1 MEIHCNVLLRLLFL
15 LALVP
20 SPSLADKTP
29 TEETLAFFGFLSH
42 LAGPHS
48 LSSLSL
54 IRHHCVWMYFSNTDN
69 LGRKEGLCILVLCW
83 DQGLAFSPS
92 PGLQQ
97 VEQRKRGESSLKWGP
112 TWSNTNW
119 LKWFL
124 SPFIFKL
131 WDLDSV
137 LADTGL
143 LWKWPCLLL
152 FPSDLFVFPSS

>member
-54 IRHHCVWMYFSNTDN
+54 IRHHYVWMYFSNTDN
-69 LGRKEGLCILVLCW
+69 LGRKEGLCISVLCW

-112 TWSNTNW
+112 TWSNTN
-119 LKWFL
+119 
-124 SPFIFKL
+124 
-131 WDLDSV
+131 
-137 LADTGL
+137 
-143 LWKWPCLLL
+143 
-152 FPSDLFVFPSS
+152 